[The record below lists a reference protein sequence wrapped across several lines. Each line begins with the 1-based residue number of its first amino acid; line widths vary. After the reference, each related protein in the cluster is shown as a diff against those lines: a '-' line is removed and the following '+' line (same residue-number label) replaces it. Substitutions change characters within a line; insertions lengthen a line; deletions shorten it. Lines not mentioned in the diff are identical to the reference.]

1 MDGAGRPTTEHRRTE
16 AELRQAHLEAQQPV
30 IEQNRQAREELDEFA
45 RMPLNGERAD
55 VARRRAQKSA
65 PGAPEN
71 KALAGPGEN
80 KADLDAMTKA
90 ELEKMAKKQG
100 VEVEGTGSGGNVLK
114 ADLVKALGG

>member
-1 MDGAGRPTTEHRRTE
+1 M
-16 AELRQAHLEAQQPV
+16 RQAHLDAQGPV
-30 IEQNRQAREELDEFA
+30 IEQNRQARAELDEFS

-55 VARRRAQKSA
+55 VARRRAQKA
-65 PGAPEN
+65 AAGAPEN

-90 ELEKMAKKQG
+90 ELEKMAEKKG
-100 VEVEGTGSGGNVLK
+100 VEVKGTGSGGNVLK